1 MEGLRTQRGERGT
14 RGECGTRGERFGQ
27 GKNAIGPFEAMTST
41 TMLSPLAK
49 GLNAAP
55 QPTLGHRLYS
65 SPYLRFMNAAASPFS
80 SYTGPQ
86 STSQYHVWLRFF
98 HMLLR
103 K

>member
-1 MEGLRTQRGERGT
+1 
-14 RGECGTRGERFGQ
+14 
-27 GKNAIGPFEAMTST
+27 MTST
-41 TMLSPLAK
+41 TMLCSLAK

-55 QPTLGHRLYS
+55 QPNWGHSLYS
-65 SPYLRFMNAAASPFS
+65 SPYLHFMNAAASPFS

-98 HMLLR
+98 HMLLG